1 MCYFF
6 VDGYGNFG
14 LVDGDLFAVMCYI
27 EVCMSR
33 IVFEMFC
40 DIEKEIVDFMLNF
53 DELVKELKVL
63 LLRFFNF
70 LVNGSQGIVVGMVIN
85 ILFYNLVEVIDVIVY
100 LFDNENVIFDD
111 IMKIIKGFDFLIGGY
126 IIGKKGIKD
135 VYVIGKGKIIVWVKM
150 IIE

>member
-1 MCYFF
+1 M
-6 VDGYGNFG
+6 
-14 LVDGDLFAVMCYI
+14 
-27 EVCMSR
+27 
-33 IVFEMFC
+33 
-40 DIEKEIVDFMLNF
+40 
-53 DELVKELKVL
+53 
-63 LLRFFNF
+63 
-70 LVNGSQGIVVGMVIN
+70 VGMVIN